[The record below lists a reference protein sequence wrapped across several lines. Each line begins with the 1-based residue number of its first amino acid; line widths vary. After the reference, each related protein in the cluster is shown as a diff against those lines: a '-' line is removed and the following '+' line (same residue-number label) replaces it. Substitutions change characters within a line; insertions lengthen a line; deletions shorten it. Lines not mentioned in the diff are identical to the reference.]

1 MEDAEIFEHLGG
13 KAQSL
18 WFCVCNF
25 SLSFGAVMPGCFT
38 ESQ

>member
-1 MEDAEIFEHLGG
+1 MEEAEIFEHLGG

-25 SLSFGAVMPGCFT
+25 SLFVWSCDAWMFH
-38 ESQ
+38 